1 MMMPMHVV
9 DEQHDDRVRL
19 AQRRRTCQITP
30 MRSRPAWALLL
41 IGLAGAC
48 GAPVGCGMQ
57 KDAPATPTGPL
68 RVSAAVSLTDALTT
82 VARQWEQAG
91 NLRVELNFAAS
102 NVLARQVLE
111 GAPVD
116 VFISA
121 DETQMD
127 RIVEAGAVARAD
139 VVPLL
144 TNQLVVVTPAGRSIA
159 GAMPSALAAEA
170 VKRIAMGD
178 PQGVPA
184 GVYAKAWLERA
195 GLWRQVEPKI
205 VPSNSVRAALAAV
218 DSANADAG
226 IVYKTDAK
234 GHAGVLVAYEVPLA
248 DAPPI
253 VYPAGVVARSTNPD
267 PARRFV
273 AYLQSVP
280 ARTVFA
286 DAGFVA
292 HDTANA
298 R

>member
-1 MMMPMHVV
+1 
-9 DEQHDDRVRL
+9 
-19 AQRRRTCQITP
+19 
-30 MRSRPAWALLL
+30 MRSRPLWALLL
-41 IGLAGAC
+41 VAGLTVACGPGAC
-48 GAPVGCGMQ
+48 YFGVGQSAQPKG
-57 KDAPATPTGPL
+57 GSL
-68 RVSAAVSLTDALTT
+68 RVSAAVSLTDALTSI
-82 VARQWEQAG
+82 ARKWEDAG
-91 NLRVELNFAAS
+91 NVHVELNFAAS
-102 NVLARQVLE
+102 NVLARQILE

-121 DETQMD
+121 DEAQMN
-127 RIVEAGAVARAD
+127 RIVEAGAVGKAD
-139 VVPLL
+139 VTPLL
-144 TNQLVVVTPAGRSIA
+144 TNQLVVVMPAGRPVN
-159 GAMPSALAAEA
+159 GTLPSALAEAA

-195 GLWRQVEPKI
+195 DLWRQVAPKV

-234 GHAGVLVAYEVPLA
+234 GHAGVTVAYEVPLA
-248 DAPPI
+248 DAPAI
-253 VYPAGVVARSTNPD
+253 VYPVGVIARSTHPD
-267 PARRFV
+267 LARTFV
-273 AYLQSVP
+273 AYLQTTP

>member
-1 MMMPMHVV
+1 MAMRVV

-19 AQRRRTCQITP
+19 AQRRGTCQITL
-30 MRSRPAWALLL
+30 MYGRPVWVLLL
-41 IGLAGAC
+41 VTGLTAAC
-48 GAPVGCGMQ
+48 VSMDCGFSVDNPAPPPG
-57 KDAPATPTGPL
+57 GPL
-68 RVSAAVSLTDALTT
+68 RVSAAVSLTDALTS
-82 VARQWEQAG
+82 VARQWEKAG

-102 NVLARQVLE
+102 NILARQIIE

-121 DETQMD
+121 DETQMN
-127 RIVEAGAVARAD
+127 RLVESGTAARAD
-139 VVPLL
+139 VRPLL
-144 TNQLVVVTPAGRSIA
+144 TNQLVIVTPAGRPLNSA
-159 GAMPSALAAEA
+159 LPSALAGDA
-170 VKRIAMGD
+170 VKRIAIGD

-195 GLWRQVEPKI
+195 DLWRQTEPKI

-234 GHAGVLVAYEVPLA
+234 GHAGVTVAYEVPLA
-248 DAPPI
+248 DAPAI
-253 VYPAGVVARSTNPD
+253 VYPVAVIATSPHAD
-267 PARRFV
+267 LARRFV
-273 AYLQSVP
+273 AYLQSAP

-286 DAGFVA
+286 DAGFIA
-292 HDTANA
+292 PDAATA

>member
-1 MMMPMHVV
+1 MVMPMRVA
-9 DEQHDDRVRL
+9 DEQHDDPVRL
-19 AQRRRTCQITP
+19 AQRRGTCQITA
-30 MRSRPAWALLL
+30 MRSRLMWALLVA
-41 IGLAGAC
+41 GLAAAC
-48 GAPVGCGMQ
+48 SSPAPS
-57 KDAPATPTGPL
+57 APPPGPL

-82 VARQWEQAG
+82 VVQQWEKAG
-91 NLRVELNFAAS
+91 NVRVELNFAAS
-102 NVLARQVLE
+102 NILARQILE

-121 DETQMD
+121 DEKQMN
-127 RIVEAGAVARAD
+127 RLVESGAAARAD
-139 VVPLL
+139 VMPLL
-144 TNQLVVVTPAGRSIA
+144 TNQRVVVTPTGRPVS
-159 GAMPSALAAEA
+159 GTLPSALANDA
-170 VKRIAMGD
+170 VKRIAIGD

-195 GLWRQVEPKI
+195 DLWRQVEPKI

-226 IVYKTDAK
+226 IVYRTDAT
-234 GHAGVLVAYEVPLA
+234 GHAGVTIVYEVPLA

-253 VYPAGVVARSTNPD
+253 VYPAGVIAKSTHPDLARM
-267 PARRFV
+267 FV
-273 AYLQSVP
+273 AYLQTTP